1 MADPANNAADQTPQ
15 NGDPAGSKRVNVIFS
30 PQQYQVLKALAE
42 QQGINV
48 SDVLRQALA
57 LTKIIAE
64 AEQNNE
70 KFLIEKNGQLQQLR
84 LVR

>member
-1 MADPANNAADQTPQ
+1 MADPVNNAPDQTPQ
-15 NGDPAGSKRVNVIFS
+15 NGDPTGSKRVNVIFS

-57 LTKIIAE
+57 LTKIIA
-64 AEQNNE
+64 
-70 KFLIEKNGQLQQLR
+70 KNGQLQQLR

>member
-1 MADPANNAADQTPQ
+1 
-15 NGDPAGSKRVNVIFS
+15 VIFS